1 MDPRQAPVL
10 LQPGLWLMQRM
21 HFAGK
26 LTLLGAVVVGLLL
39 TLALLASTGADTAWF
54 WAVLG
59 VGAVVVLY
67 LLLAL
72 HANLSVGLRQLAHA
86 MERSAQGDLSVR
98 VNTQGQDE
106 VAELMRMLDRM
117 VQTLSSMVADI
128 RSNAALVSQAGQ
140 SLGRDSR
147 ALAERTEQQA
157 ANLEQTAASVEE
169 LSSTVQNNQQSVRS
183 ADERASRVSRDAAEG
198 AQAMQ
203 RAVQS
208 VQGIQQGARRMN
220 EIIGVIDGIA
230 FQTNIL
236 ALNAAVE
243 AARAGEQGRGFAVVA
258 SEVRTLAG
266 RSAEAAR
273 EIRALIGTTVQQVET
288 SAGLIGSA
296 GQGISQ
302 MTDAIRTLAHT
313 MSEIATSAAEQ
324 STGLQEI
331 STAVGQLDQ
340 ITQQNAQMVEYAVAQ
355 TENLQGR
362 ASTLAQAVA
371 SFRLQQGTADEAVA
385 LVTQAAHLHRRTG
398 REQFLRTI
406 TDPAQPYHD
415 RDMYVFALDRA
426 GTYLAFGGNPAKVGT
441 RVQDIPGIAGDRLVN
456 DIVAQAE
463 REPGWVEYDIQNPST
478 GKVQTKMSFVCQLD
492 DLYVGCGVY
501 KTLASR

>member
-1 MDPRQAPVL
+1 MDPRQSPVL

-39 TLALLASTGADTAWF
+39 ALALLASTGADTAWF

-208 VQGIQQGARRMN
+208 VQSIQQGARRMN
-220 EIIGVIDGIA
+220 EIIGVIDGWHCLSDQHPGA
-230 FQTNIL
+230 QCCC
-236 ALNAAVE
+236 
-243 AARAGEQGRGFAVVA
+243 GGRTCG
-258 SEVRTLAG
+258 
-266 RSAEAAR
+266 
-273 EIRALIGTTVQQVET
+273 
-288 SAGLIGSA
+288 
-296 GQGISQ
+296 
-302 MTDAIRTLAHT
+302 
-313 MSEIATSAAEQ
+313 
-324 STGLQEI
+324 
-331 STAVGQLDQ
+331 
-340 ITQQNAQMVEYAVAQ
+340 
-355 TENLQGR
+355 
-362 ASTLAQAVA
+362 
-371 SFRLQQGTADEAVA
+371 
-385 LVTQAAHLHRRTG
+385 RTG
-398 REQFLRTI
+398 SRFCR
-406 TDPAQPYHD
+406 
-415 RDMYVFALDRA
+415 
-426 GTYLAFGGNPAKVGT
+426 GG
-441 RVQDIPGIAGDRLVN
+441 L
-456 DIVAQAE
+456 
-463 REPGWVEYDIQNPST
+463 
-478 GKVQTKMSFVCQLD
+478 
-492 DLYVGCGVY
+492 
-501 KTLASR
+501 

>member
-1 MDPRQAPVL
+1 MDPRQSPVL
-10 LQPGLWLMQRM
+10 LQPGLWLIQRM

-39 TLALLASTGADTAWF
+39 ALALLASTGADTAWF

-169 LSSTVQNNQQSVRS
+169 LSGTVQNNQHSVRCCR
-183 ADERASRVSRDAAEG
+183 RARQSRVSREAAEG

-208 VQGIQQGARRMN
+208 VQSIQQGARRMN

-258 SEVRTLAG
+258 SEVRMLAG

-273 EIRALIGTTVQQVET
+273 EIRALIGTTVEQVET

-324 STGLQEI
+324 STGLKEI
-331 STAVGQLDQ
+331 SSAVGQLDQ

-355 TENLQGR
+355 TETLQGR

-371 SFRLQQGTADEAVA
+371 SFRLQQGTAEEAVA
-385 LVTQAAHLHRRTG
+385 LVSRRPRNCTVG
-398 REQFLRTI
+398 LGGEQFLRTL

-415 RDMYVFALDRA
+415 RDMYVFALDRRRYLPGLWGQPGQGGNA
-426 GTYLAFGGNPAKVGT
+426 GTGHSGHC
-441 RVQDIPGIAGDRLVN
+441 R
-456 DIVAQAE
+456 
-463 REPGWVEYDIQNPST
+463 
-478 GKVQTKMSFVCQLD
+478 
-492 DLYVGCGVY
+492 
-501 KTLASR
+501 